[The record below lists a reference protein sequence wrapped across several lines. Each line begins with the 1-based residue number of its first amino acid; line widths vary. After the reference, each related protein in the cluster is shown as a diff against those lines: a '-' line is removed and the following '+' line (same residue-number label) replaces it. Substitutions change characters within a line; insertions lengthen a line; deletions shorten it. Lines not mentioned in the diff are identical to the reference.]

1 VYVPPAFVLDTGVI
15 VAAMR
20 SQAGASR
27 LLLGAALER
36 RFTLLLSVPLFLEYE
51 AVLSRPEQLA
61 ACGINRTEAGQ
72 VLDDLAAVAKAVP
85 VLFRTRPLLPDPADE
100 MVLEAAVNGGADALV
115 TFNARDFRPAGREYG
130 CQVLSPIQALR
141 RLRS

>member
-1 VYVPPAFVLDTGVI
+1 VLDTGVV

-27 LLLGAALER
+27 LLLRAALDR
-36 RFTLLLSVPLFLEYE
+36 RFTLLLSVPLLLEYE

-61 ACGINRTEAGQ
+61 ACGISPTEAGQ
-72 VLDDLAAVAKAVP
+72 VLDDLAAVAKAVR
-85 VLFRTRPLLPDPADE
+85 VLFRTRPLLPDPSDD
-100 MVLEAAVNGGADALV
+100 MVLEAAVNGGANALV
-115 TFNARDFRPAGREYG
+115 TFNARDFQRAADQYG
-130 CQVLSPIQALR
+130 CRVLTPIQALR